1 MAKRNNFAAAIF
13 FLLLFMSII
22 TAGVILK
29 LTATVCIP
37 VVVAVL
43 LSFVFLPLVKRLTG
57 KPLRLPWWGAIL
69 IVFVLF
75 FFMVFAVGNILSANI
90 ARILSA
96 LPRYEER
103 FMTIFQLIATEFNL
117 PFDENLSI
125 ARNIWNN
132 ISSET
137 LSRYAFG
144 IGGTIYDL
152 LRSFLLVMLFAAFLL
167 AEMHLSQDKITYAFN
182 GRNRTRMK
190 RILSNIAAEV
200 TRYIS
205 IKFVIS
211 LATGTLISLGL
222 RLINL
227 DFALFWGFAAFIMNF
242 IPTFGSIISVAITTL
257 FALLQFY
264 PAPAPVIFVAV
275 FSTAVNFVL
284 GNIVEPRIE
293 GRNLGISP
301 FIILVSLSLWGWMW
315 GFIGMVIAVPIMVIL
330 KIICE
335 NFSFLHPVAIFLGNR
350 PQDTQ
355 KEFSREDEEE
365 TDA

>member
-13 FLLLFMSII
+13 FLLLFLSII
-22 TAGVILK
+22 AAGVILK
-29 LTATVCIP
+29 LMATVCIP

-43 LSFVFLPLVKRLTG
+43 LSFVFLPPVRKLSAR
-57 KPLRLPWWGAIL
+57 PCRLPWWLAIL
-69 IVFVLF
+69 IIYLLFLIGVFV
-75 FFMVFAVGNILSANI
+75 VGNILIANMY
-90 ARILSA
+90 RIGSA

-103 FMTIFQLIATEFNL
+103 FMTIFQIIATELDL
-117 PFDENLSI
+117 PFDENISFFQNL
-125 ARNIWNN
+125 WNN

-144 IGGTIYDL
+144 IGGTLYDS
-152 LRSFLLVMLFAAFLL
+152 LRSFLLVMLFSAFLL
-167 AEMHLSQDKITYAFN
+167 AEMHLTQDKITYAFD
-182 GRNRTRMK
+182 GKNRSRIK
-190 RILSNIAAEV
+190 RILSNIVSEI

-211 LATGTLISLGL
+211 LTTGTLITLGL
-222 RLINL
+222 LLIGL
-227 DFALFWGFAAFIMNF
+227 DFALFWGFVAFIMNF
-242 IPTFGSIISVAITTL
+242 IPTFGSILSVFITTL

-264 PAPAPVIFVAV
+264 PSPAPIVGTAI

-284 GNIVEPRIE
+284 GNILEPRIE
-293 GRNLGISP
+293 GRNLGVSP

-315 GFIGMVIAVPIMVIL
+315 GFLGMVMAVPIMVIA

-335 NFSFLHPVAIFLGNR
+335 NFSYLHPVAIFLGNR

-355 KEFSREDEEE
+355 KEFSKDEDEDE
-365 TDA
+365 